1 MTARNVRLV
10 LWGGIASKVVAIL
23 MIVGFVQWEDMEQ
36 FPVLRVILTV
46 SCVLPVGT
54 ET

>member
-23 MIVGFVQWEDMEQ
+23 MIVSFVQ
-36 FPVLRVILTV
+36 
-46 SCVLPVGT
+46 
-54 ET
+54 